1 MDEASSVADFINGQS
16 AILASVSNL
25 LAEKCADDPSDIRT
39 INLAIEFLCNCT
51 ISSKEY
57 IVKVMEETCVLEVLK
72 HVIEGAGKKTINI
85 LVLDNIFNFVHN
97 MTAHEILPPLDAH
110 EVCL

>member
-1 MDEASSVADFINGQS
+1 M
-16 AILASVSNL
+16 
-25 LAEKCADDPSDIRT
+25 DDPSDIRT

-51 ISSKEY
+51 ISCKEY
-57 IVKVMEETCVLEVLK
+57 TVKVMEETCVLEVLK

-85 LVLDNIFNFVHN
+85 LVLDNIFDFVHN
-97 MTAHEILPPLDAH
+97 MTMHEILPPLDAH